1 MAPAGARGPGCGHT
15 AVNTTTAVPDMTP
28 LAAAAAPTPA
38 RALRRLALAAALLIP
53 LAAPALTA
61 GAGAPLQTID
71 RLDVDRYMGSWY
83 EIAKYP
89 NRFQRQCVADTQAQY
104 RQRDDGQLDVINRC
118 RQTNGE
124 MTEAIGRARQL
135 GAADS
140 PRLQVRFA
148 PAWLSWLP
156 MVWGDY
162 WVIDLDP
169 AYQLVAVSEP
179 SREYLWILS
188 RTPRVD
194 PAAYQALLG
203 RLQAQGFDP
212 SKLEPTVQAN

>member
-1 MAPAGARGPGCGHT
+1 MNAHTPAFAHT
-15 AVNTTTAVPDMTP
+15 
-28 LAAAAAPTPA
+28 LAATGG
-38 RALRRLALAAALLIP
+38 RLALMAALLAP
-53 LAAPALTA
+53 LAAPAQTA
-61 GAGAPLQTID
+61 GQSPASDAPLQTIA
-71 RLDVDRYMGSWY
+71 RLDVARYMGTWY
-83 EIAKYP
+83 EIAKVP
-89 NRFQRQCVADTQAQY
+89 NRFQRHCVADTQALY
-104 RQRDDGQLDVINRC
+104 RQREDGQLDVINSC
-118 RQTNGE
+118 RQANGE
-124 MTEAIGRARQL
+124 RSEAIGRARQL

-140 PRLQVRFA
+140 PRLEVRFA

-212 SKLEPTVQAN
+212 SKLELSARRKVGR